1 MDGQM
6 KDDIVQQALQRFKE
20 VQDAESVNRVNA
32 MQSVEFAAG
41 IQWSDRDKKD
51 RDGRPCLTINKLNGP
66 IKQII
71 GDQRQN
77 NPSIKVRPVDS
88 QEDVQTAEILTGIIR
103 NIEYNSNAEA
113 AYDDAFSQAVKGGW
127 GYFRIVTEYSTED
140 GFEQDIKIKRIP
152 NRFSVYFDPESQEPD
167 GSDAS
172 YGFVVETISRE
183 DFDNKYPKAEPVE
196 WSGGYGE
203 NEADWFTSESVRVA
217 EYFYKVPVKKELVM
231 LADGKTYNSED
242 LKLTKTPGFMPEG
255 EYAIFEQGAIPVK
268 NKRTIETHKVMWCK
282 MNGNEILEGPT
293 EWVGKHIPIIP
304 VYGDEENIEGR
315 KYYYSAIH
323 HALDGQRVYNWMA
336 STAVETVALAPK
348 QPWLVTAEQIK
359 GFEKFWNAADKTP
372 LPYLPYNATTAG
384 PPTRQIASIADSGAI
399 AERQQAADDIKAA
412 TGIFDASLGARS
424 NETSG
429 VAIQARQREGDV
441 GTFLFIDNLTR
452 AIKYCGRQLVDII
465 PKIYDTERTVRIL
478 GEDGSESFAPINKR
492 MVDPVTLEETVINDL
507 SQGKYDV
514 VVDVGPA
521 YTTQRIE
528 AASKMIEMM
537 QALPQAAPFMMDLI
551 FKNMDW
557 PQADE
562 IQKRMEAMLQSQ
574 QQPEQKED
582 PLQQQKDMLDVEGKA
597 LVNEQRK
604 MDIQKDTTENRMAM
618 TRIAQ
623 EVVLDAFQRMGM
635 VQ

>member
-1 MDGQM
+1 
-6 KDDIVQQALQRFKE
+6 
-20 VQDAESVNRVNA
+20 
-32 MQSVEFAAG
+32 
-41 IQWSDRDKKD
+41 
-51 RDGRPCLTINKLNGP
+51 
-66 IKQII
+66 
-71 GDQRQN
+71 
-77 NPSIKVRPVDS
+77 
-88 QEDVQTAEILTGIIR
+88 
-103 NIEYNSNAEA
+103 
-113 AYDDAFSQAVKGGW
+113 
-127 GYFRIVTEYSTED
+127 
-140 GFEQDIKIKRIP
+140 
-152 NRFSVYFDPESQEPD
+152 
-167 GSDAS
+167 
-172 YGFVVETISRE
+172 
-183 DFDNKYPKAEPVE
+183 
-196 WSGGYGE
+196 
-203 NEADWFTSESVRVA
+203 
-217 EYFYKVPVKKELVM
+217 
-231 LADGKTYNSED
+231 
-242 LKLTKTPGFMPEG
+242 
-255 EYAIFEQGAIPVK
+255 
-268 NKRTIETHKVMWCK
+268 
-282 MNGNEILEGPT
+282 
-293 EWVGKHIPIIP
+293 
-304 VYGDEENIEGR
+304 
-315 KYYYSAIH
+315 
-323 HALDGQRVYNWMA
+323 MA

-452 AIKYCGRQLVDII
+452 AIKYCGKQLVDII

-478 GEDGSESFAPINKR
+478 GEDGSESFAPINKQI
-492 MVDPVTLEETVINDL
+492 VDPITLQTTVINDL

-528 AASKMIEMM
+528 AASKMLEMM